1 MLLNEAQQPTHRHWR
16 ILGLAWAGWLFDFY
30 DLLLFSFLIIPIKH
44 TLHLSATQMSLLLGV
59 SLAATAVGGVFFGWL
74 ADRIGR
80 KPVLMLT
87 IVTYSLG
94 TFLCGTSHGLR
105 DLLLYRI
112 ITGFGVGGE
121 WGTGQTLVAE
131 TFPAVM
137 RARAAALM
145 QTGAP
150 CGVALAAVVGG
161 FVEPWIAGRWG
172 VDNAWRASFWI
183 SVLPVLMVFA
193 IRLRMPESDVWQAM
207 RGTASRAAVPE
218 PCFAARLRSD
228 GVLRRLFVLGMV
240 LAVTDMSAYWYT
252 YVWLPK
258 YLYDHLG
265 LSLAKSGLWM
275 LVTQVGGLLGYVTF
289 GLVADWRGRRIAY
302 SLYSLLWAA
311 ALLSVTWFWGALAV
325 TPAVLLACMFFV
337 GVGTGNFSGY
347 GPILAELFPTAIR
360 NTAMGTAFNVA
371 RGVQFFTPL
380 IITWIA
386 VLPAMHTH
394 GLGAGISLGAFFAL
408 FTGLWVWCLP
418 ETRGVRITDRE
429 LIRPG
434 Q

>member
-1 MLLNEAQQPTHRHWR
+1 MLLNEAQHPTRVHGK

-30 DLLLFSFLIIPIKH
+30 DLLLFSFLAIPIEQ
-44 TLHLSATQMSLLLGV
+44 TLHLSTTQMSLLLGV
-59 SLAATAVGGVFFGWL
+59 SLAATAAGGVVFGWL

-87 IVTYSLG
+87 VGTYSVG
-94 TFLCGTSHGLR
+94 TFLCGTSQGFF

-131 TFPAVM
+131 TFPTAL

-150 CGVALAAVVGG
+150 CGVALAALVGG
-161 FVEPWIAGRWG
+161 FAEPWFAGLWG
-172 VDNAWRASFWI
+172 ADTAWRAGFWI
-183 SVLPVLMVFA
+183 SVLPVVMILV
-193 IRLRMPESDVWQAM
+193 IRVRMPESDVWLAM
-207 RGTASRAAVPE
+207 RAAVSRE
-218 PCFAARLRSD
+218 AAAQPCLASCLRTD
-228 GVLRRLFVLGMV
+228 GVLRRLFILGLV
-240 LAVTDMSAYWYT
+240 LAVSDMSAYWYT

-258 YLYDHLG
+258 YLYDQLG
-265 LSLAKSGLWM
+265 LSLAKSGIWM
-275 LVTQVGGLLGYVTF
+275 LVTQTGGLLGYVTF
-289 GLVADWRGRRIAY
+289 GMVADWRGRRIAY
-302 SLYSLLWAA
+302 TLYSLLWAA
-311 ALLSVTWFWGALAV
+311 ALLSVTWFWGALAA

-360 NTAMGTAFNVA
+360 NSAMGTAFNVA
-371 RGVQFFTPL
+371 RGIQFFTPL

-386 VLPAMHTH
+386 VLPVMQTH
-394 GLGAGISLGAFFAL
+394 GLGAGISLGGFFAL
-408 FTGLWVWCLP
+408 FTALWVWCLP
-418 ETRGVRITDRE
+418 ETRGVRITENE
-429 LIRPG
+429 LIRPDR
-434 Q
+434 